1 MPSEAKIDM
10 SADTLKGVRTN
21 IGAVTVFKKQNN
33 LKFIP
38 ETLLAKVMNPTAVKG
53 VLGEQ
58 RAKLNLKSTVTID
71 ELANFFSKEAFKIF
85 AILAT
90 YDLFGLVEHFWQHDF
105 QNDLL
110 PVRKRWLNDDDWE
123 IESCID
129 GDQIVV
135 EIREQIQAKVRK
147 VFSWGDDSPWGVR
160 DDLVRQ
166 FCDYWQW
173 EFVSPV
179 FVEDRFRYEFPD
191 EIHLP
196 FTRVGVEKQ
205 PKSDTF
211 YSYVQE
217 MSIHAD
223 HLPKALV
230 RHLKLLVN
238 GK

>member
-1 MPSEAKIDM
+1 LKTITGFLGPREKKPVTLIPEPSTPQNTREDTQAHQASYNEEPNDRTHDLPGYYSFSENSSLPSRPSTSQIILKEQIMPSEAKIDM

-123 IESCID
+123 IES
-129 GDQIVV
+129 
-135 EIREQIQAKVRK
+135 
-147 VFSWGDDSPWGVR
+147 
-160 DDLVRQ
+160 
-166 FCDYWQW
+166 
-173 EFVSPV
+173 
-179 FVEDRFRYEFPD
+179 
-191 EIHLP
+191 
-196 FTRVGVEKQ
+196 
-205 PKSDTF
+205 
-211 YSYVQE
+211 
-217 MSIHAD
+217 
-223 HLPKALV
+223 
-230 RHLKLLVN
+230 
-238 GK
+238 